1 MYIPEE
7 VKKLAEEKIK
17 KIKNKEER
25 KAARLVWDMEN
36 IIALQDDYIWMRE
49 K

>member
-25 KAARLVWDMEN
+25 KSCQISLGYGKHNRTP
-36 IIALQDDYIWMRE
+36 R
-49 K
+49 